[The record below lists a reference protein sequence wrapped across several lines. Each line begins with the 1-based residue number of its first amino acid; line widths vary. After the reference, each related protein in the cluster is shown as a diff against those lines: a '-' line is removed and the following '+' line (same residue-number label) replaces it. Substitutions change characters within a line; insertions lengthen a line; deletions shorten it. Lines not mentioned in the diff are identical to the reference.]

1 MLFTGSGRH
10 RRQSPTEKAAERAI
24 AAAGVAGVGIALP
37 LLAVTGAHA
46 APSAVWDR
54 VADCESGGN
63 WNSDQGNGSYGGL
76 GINAQ
81 RWTDYGGTQYSALPN
96 GATRSQQIAVAERIL
111 ATEGPSPW
119 SACADDAG
127 LNTASAP
134 GVVDDNDSA
143 DETGSLRGARGV
155 AAVNAAADGSTVP
168 DGKSAPVFSG
178 LPGYDPVSHVYWYE
192 KNGAWFWTSHQSLYE
207 RYMQLAHPQ
216 PQPSA
221 PATETPVTPGTP
233 APTTPAPDASATP
246 TVPPVSPGLP
256 LLPTD
261 PTATPSP
268 GTPTTPSPSTPA
280 DGGNGTGL
288 LPTLPGTGTGTGTG
302 TASPSPSTGTGA
314 DSTDSATP
322 GATPTTGSPTTPS
335 TSTGSGATAPADA
348 SATPAAPAESA
359 PPAQA
364 QAPSAQPYTVGPG
377 DTLASIARNH
387 DLGGGWSEL
396 YKSNQ
401 QTVGENPDLIRP
413 GQVLNLG

>member
-10 RRQSPTEKAAERAI
+10 RRQGPAEKAAERAI

-63 WNSDQGNGSYGGL
+63 WASNPGNGLYGGL
-76 GINAQ
+76 QINAQ
-81 RWTDYGGTQYSALPN
+81 RWTDYGGTQYAPLPN

-127 LNTASAP
+127 LDTVGAP

-143 DETGSLRGARGV
+143 DETGSLRGARGI
-155 AAVNAAADGSTVP
+155 AAVNAAPDGSTVP
-168 DGKSAPVFSG
+168 AGNAAPVFSG

-207 RYMQLAHPQ
+207 RYMQLTHPQ

-221 PATETPVTPGTP
+221 PA
-233 APTTPAPDASATP
+233 PDAPSTP
-246 TVPPVSPGLP
+246 TVPPVAPGVP

-261 PTATPSP
+261 PGA
-268 GTPTTPSPSTPA
+268 TPSPSTPA
-280 DGGNGTGL
+280 DGDNGNSNGNGNGNSDGTGNNGNGSNPGNGTGNNGNGNGNGL
-288 LPTLPGTGTGTGTG
+288 VPTLPVTP
-302 TASPSPSTGTGA
+302 SPSPSADASGTAPAAASPTGT
-314 DSTDSATP
+314 
-322 GATPTTGSPTTPS
+322 ATPT
-335 TSTGSGATAPADA
+335 APAA
-348 SATPAAPAESA
+348 SASASAAPAAPAA
-359 PPAQA
+359 AATP
-364 QAPSAQPYTVGPG
+364 APSAQAYTVSPG
-377 DTLASIARNH
+377 DTLAAIAREH
-387 DLGGGWSEL
+387 AVGGGWSEL
-396 YKSNQ
+396 YESNQ
-401 QTVGENPDLIRP
+401 QVVGENPDLIRP
-413 GQVLNLG
+413 GQVLELG

>member
-24 AAAGVAGVGIALP
+24 AAAGVAGIGIALP

-63 WNSDQGNGSYGGL
+63 WSSDQGNGSYGGL

-81 RWTDYGGTQYSALPN
+81 RWTDYGGTQYAALPN

-168 DGKSAPVFSG
+168 AGKSAPVFSG

-221 PATETPVTPGTP
+221 PATETPATP

-246 TVPPVSPGLP
+246 AVPPADPGLP

-268 GTPTTPSPSTPA
+268 GTPTAPSPSAPA

-288 LPTLPGTGTGTGTG
+288 LPTLPGTGT
-302 TASPSPSTGTGA
+302 ASPSPSTGTGTG
-314 DSTDSATP
+314 STDDATATP
-322 GATPTTGSPTTPS
+322 GATPTTGSPTAPG
-335 TSTGSGATAPADA
+335 TGTTAPADA
-348 SATPAAPAESA
+348 SATPAESA

-364 QAPSAQPYTVGPG
+364 PAPSAQPYTVGPG